1 MSTAIQNLR
10 PPAPGTPRD
19 RPAPRARLVSRRF
32 ALALLAAFGLLTSF
46 YLLLSV
52 TPRYAAA
59 AGAGSAGAGLVTGS
73 LMAATVAAE
82 LAAARLLRRFGP
94 RAVLAAGAVLLGGP
108 TLALLASHS
117 IAAIIAVSIA
127 RGFGFGLAT
136 VVTGVLIATAL
147 PPGRRGEGIGLSG
160 VVEGAPAIIALPSG
174 VWLSDNLGIAVVVV
188 LTAAAALLAL
198 AAVPGLGGPAGRRPE
213 ADASAADA
221 SAAAP
226 AGLLAGLRSGRQRRP
241 ALVFAA
247 TTVSAGVITAFLP
260 LTAGVPG
267 GTAALGLLVQ
277 AAAATASGW
286 WAGRHGDRH
295 GHGGLL
301 MPGLVIAAAGMAV
314 LIWVAVPAALIAGL
328 ALFGTG
334 FGIVHNATFA
344 LMIERVPASGYGP
357 ASALWNLAYDAGY
370 GAGPVAFGVFAAATG
385 YPVAFALTGV
395 LMVAALVPA
404 VRDRGG
410 RRDSPARAAFL
421 TDHE

>member
-1 MSTAIQNLR
+1 MSTATQNLR
-10 PPAPGTPRD
+10 PPVPGAPPVP
-19 RPAPRARLVSRRF
+19 PAPRARLVSRRF

-52 TPRYAAA
+52 TPMYAAA

-108 TLALLASHS
+108 ALALLASHS

-188 LTAAAALLAL
+188 LTAATALLAL
-198 AAVPGLGGPAGRRPE
+198 AALPGLGAPAGQRPE
-213 ADASAADA
+213 ADAG
-221 SAAAP
+221 AAAP
-226 AGLLAGLRSGRQRRP
+226 EGLLGGLRTGRQRRP

-247 TTVSAGVITAFLP
+247 TTVSAGVVTAFLP

-385 YPVAFALTGV
+385 YPAAFALTGV

-404 VRDRGG
+404 VRDRGAG
-410 RRDSPARAAFL
+410 PDSLARAAFL